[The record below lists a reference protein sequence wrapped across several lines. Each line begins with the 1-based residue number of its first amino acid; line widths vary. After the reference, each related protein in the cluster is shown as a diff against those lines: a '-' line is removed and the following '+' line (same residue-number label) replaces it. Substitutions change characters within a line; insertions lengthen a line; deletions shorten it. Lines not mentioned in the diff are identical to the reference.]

1 MFHRVGVNGYYSYIH
16 NWLYKRGILS
26 FSFAYKSPI
35 TRLNWMEY
43 NFMGLL
49 ALIAL
54 IALGKVSDSVCNH
67 HANQYELKMKNKYGI
82 KYSCGRVIK

>member
-1 MFHRVGVNGYYSYIH
+1 
-16 NWLYKRGILS
+16 
-26 FSFAYKSPI
+26 
-35 TRLNWMEY
+35 
-43 NFMGLL
+43 MGLL